1 MIFPFPGKC
10 MSLWIISWSHS
21 SWSMS
26 STSLCSAATMA
37 QSQHTHSLTHS
48 HTHTHTHTH
57 AHALHNGPLQYH
69 SKCRIQSPNTWAG
82 VIQVF
87 TCMPVVK
94 AVGCY
99 LISRLASLHSA
110 QGFSHINWDQ
120 QVLLVGAVG
129 LTCSFQT
136 TSKNHSTLDH

>member
-1 MIFPFPGKC
+1 MIFPFPGKY

-26 STSLCSAATMA
+26 STSLCSATTMA

-48 HTHTHTHTH
+48 LTHTHTH
-57 AHALHNGPLQYH
+57 AHTLHNGPLQYH

-99 LISRLASLHSA
+99 LISPLASLHSA

-136 TSKNHSTLDH
+136 TSKNHGTLDH

>member
-48 HTHTHTHTH
+48 LTHTHTHTRTRTSQW
-57 AHALHNGPLQYH
+57 PPSISPKY
-69 SKCRIQSPNTWAG
+69 RIQSPNTWAG

-99 LISRLASLHSA
+99 LISPLASLHSA

-136 TSKNHSTLDH
+136 TSKNHGTLDH